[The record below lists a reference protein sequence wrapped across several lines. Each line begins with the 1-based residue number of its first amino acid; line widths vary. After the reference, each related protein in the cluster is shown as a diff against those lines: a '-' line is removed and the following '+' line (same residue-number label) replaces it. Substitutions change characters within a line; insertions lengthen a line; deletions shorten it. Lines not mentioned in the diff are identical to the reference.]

1 MDAAVLEAIG
11 GWLRV
16 LVTVGGL
23 LAAASLLVWLAIGAV
38 LWFVRGTR
46 RVDAPATAPDWFD
59 ALPEDTTPLP

>member
-1 MDAAVLEAIG
+1 MDAAVLEVVG

-16 LVTVGGL
+16 VGIVGGL
-23 LAAASLLVWLAIGAV
+23 LAAASLLVWLVIGVV

-46 RVDAPATAPDWFD
+46 RTQAPATEPDWYD

>member
-1 MDAAVLEAIG
+1 MDAAVLEVIG

-16 LVTVGGL
+16 VVIVGGL

-46 RVDAPATAPDWFD
+46 RMDAPATDADWYD
-59 ALPEDTTPLP
+59 DLPEDTTPLP